1 MDTKEQN
8 SRNWGD
14 LFAYFATSCGHFA
27 YQFAHIAKYRDE
39 GRLNYVRIS
48 PRIIR
53 YYPEEVAALIRKSH
67 CSTWLKDNCAR
78 LLKLNKT

>member
-8 SRNWGD
+8 SRDWGD
-14 LFAYFATSCGHFA
+14 LLLTSQQVADVLHVSLRTL
-27 YQFAHIAKYRDE
+27 QKYRDE

-67 CSTWLKDNCAR
+67 CFTWLKDNCAR
-78 LLKLNKT
+78 LLKLK

>member
-8 SRNWGD
+8 SRDWG
-14 LFAYFATSCGHFA
+14 
-27 YQFAHIAKYRDE
+27 DE

-78 LLKLNKT
+78 LLKLK